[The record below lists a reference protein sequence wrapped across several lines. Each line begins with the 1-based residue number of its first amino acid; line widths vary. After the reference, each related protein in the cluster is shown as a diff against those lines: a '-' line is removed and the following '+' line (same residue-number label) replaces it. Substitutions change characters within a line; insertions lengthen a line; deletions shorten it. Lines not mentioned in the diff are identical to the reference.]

1 MENYKLEKQESFDLI
16 HIFEFNLISH
26 DFSASERQKSES
38 YETEALSKDTEDLIR
53 IDHRHFPEIILPL
66 SWE

>member
-1 MENYKLEKQESFDLI
+1 MYYYLI

-26 DFSASERQKSES
+26 DFSSERQKSGS

-53 IDHRHFPEIILPL
+53 IDHRRFPETIFPL